1 MTDLK
6 MEDLQEKAPASEAEK
21 ITDETVVE
29 QDPLKTEL
37 ERVQK
42 KESRTHEEK
51 LLFKKQQIDKE
62 VRELGLLND
71 EPISEVEDDNS
82 PVTVGMLK
90 KFQQEAA
97 AKTALQMTDD
107 ISDETERE
115 LVKYHLTNTIRST
128 GSPSEDLNLARSIVN
143 AAKNKQIIEEVERK
157 IPTKNYSSATSAA
170 ARQITSEPEL
180 TAEELTLMKW
190 SGISKEQVLKSRK

>member
-157 IPTKNYSSATSAA
+157 IPTKNYSSATSAS
-170 ARQITSEPEL
+170 ARQTTSEPEL

-190 SGISKEQVLKSRK
+190 SGISKEQVFKSRK